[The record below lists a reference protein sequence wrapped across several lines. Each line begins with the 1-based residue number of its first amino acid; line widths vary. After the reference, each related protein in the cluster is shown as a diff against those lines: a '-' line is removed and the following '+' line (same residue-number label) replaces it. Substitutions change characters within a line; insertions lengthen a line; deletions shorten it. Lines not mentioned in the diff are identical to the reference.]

1 MSRRGM
7 SKRRNDGLTILEL
20 TITIAM
26 TGVLAVGLTG
36 LLRHPVAAREAVGRR
51 AEMVEIAE
59 IALTRLTRDIQQ
71 AVPKSVRVAGGGS
84 ALELMPATHAGPYRA
99 TEGVND
105 PGGPDEED
113 HSADSDRL
121 TLAADDSFNV
131 LGRLANRTVAYG
143 VNMAPGARV
152 VVGPTSPTTLWDDAA
167 ANRDP
172 GTITPFSARVSVVDD
187 GDEDQI
193 QLTSA
198 HTFAGASV
206 TQRFYFTDAPI
217 SYVWDST
224 DRSLWRVT
232 SYGTHAAQ
240 PSDRNASPLTGGSA
254 ALAAVDVERCS
265 FSYDPGASDKGGL
278 VTIEL
283 VVESGGERVRVLEQ
297 VEVRHAP

>member
-1 MSRRGM
+1 
-7 SKRRNDGLTILEL
+7 
-20 TITIAM
+20 
-26 TGVLAVGLTG
+26 
-36 LLRHPVAAREAVGRR
+36 
-51 AEMVEIAE
+51 
-59 IALTRLTRDIQQ
+59 
-71 AVPKSVRVAGGGS
+71 
-84 ALELMPATHAGPYRA
+84 
-99 TEGVND
+99 
-105 PGGPDEED
+105 
-113 HSADSDRL
+113 
-121 TLAADDSFNV
+121 
-131 LGRLANRTVAYG
+131 
-143 VNMAPGARV
+143 MAPGARV